1 MLCLSLV
8 EAPCSSFFKIVP
20 VASEALVASELAVPN
35 EPMPIPHP
43 ENKIATTNADEEK
56 TFERRDGQYPRQ
68 LLRKFRNLDVGSM
81 KIEG

>member
-1 MLCLSLV
+1 L
-8 EAPCSSFFKIVP
+8 FKIVP

-43 ENKIATTNADEEK
+43 ENKIATTNEDEEK
-56 TFERRDGQYPRQ
+56 TFERRDGQYPRP